1 MPTLVIVRH
10 AKAEVPT
17 AGLSDHDRALTVEG
31 RDAAGRLG
39 ERLLAAG
46 IVPDIALVSTAN
58 RAQQTWKRMA
68 AVLTDTQAHTVAD
81 LYEAGL
87 GAYQR
92 ELAVLGDARVAAT
105 VAHEPTASA
114 FASWLAGPGSDRSA
128 LQKLALGLPTSGA
141 AVLELES
148 WDGLE
153 RGSGRLVALLSGK
166 LPSGKP

>member
-31 RDAAGRLG
+31 RDAAARLG
-39 ERLLAAG
+39 VRLAEAG
-46 IVPDIALVSTAN
+46 LVPEVALVSSAN

-68 AVLTDTQAHTVAD
+68 AALPATHSRTVAD
-81 LYEAGL
+81 LYEAGI
-87 GAYQR
+87 GAYQSALS
-92 ELAVLGDARVAAT
+92 ELGEVGVAAT

-114 FASWLAGPGSDRSA
+114 FASWLAGPESDRKA

-141 AVLELES
+141 AVLEVPA
-148 WDGLE
+148 WDHWE
-153 RGSGRLVALLSGK
+153 RGSARLVALLSGK
-166 LPSGKP
+166 L

>member
-17 AGLSDHDRALTVEG
+17 PGLADHDRALTVEG
-31 RDAAGRLG
+31 RDAAALLG
-39 ERLLAAG
+39 ERLLEAG
-46 IVPDIALVSTAN
+46 IVPDIALVSSAN

-68 AVLTDTQAHTVAD
+68 AALADTESRTVPE

-92 ELAVLGDARVAAT
+92 EVAGLGDARVAAT

-114 FASWLAGPGSDRSA
+114 FASWLSGPGSDRA
-128 LQKLALGLPTSGA
+128 LLQRLALGLPTSGA

-153 RGSGRLVALLSGK
+153 RGAGRLVALLSGK
-166 LPSGKP
+166 PLSGKP